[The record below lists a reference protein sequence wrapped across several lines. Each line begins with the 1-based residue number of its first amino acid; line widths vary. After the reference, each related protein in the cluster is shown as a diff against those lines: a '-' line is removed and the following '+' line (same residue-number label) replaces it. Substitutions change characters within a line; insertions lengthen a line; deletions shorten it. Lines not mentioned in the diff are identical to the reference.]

1 MQRTM
6 RPIPSKAY
14 ESFIF
19 RGIPTFKLSETFKPK
34 PKDPQRPDHI
44 LWMSDR
50 RKQMNIS
57 ACA

>member
-1 MQRTM
+1 M

-14 ESFIF
+14 KSFIF
-19 RGIPTFKLSETFKPK
+19 RGIPTFKLSETFKPE
-34 PKDPQRPDHI
+34 PKDPQRLDHI
-44 LWMSDR
+44 LWMWMSDR